1 MTTVKLTPREQEFVL
16 VLGRLSRTLGYAP
29 SLRDVATHMELSEA
43 RVRYLAKAAETAGMV
58 THDARVAR
66 SWRLTGKK

>member
-1 MTTVKLTPREQEFVL
+1 MSTVKLTPREQEFVL
-16 VLGRLSRTLGYAP
+16 ALGRLTRTLGYAP
-29 SLRDVATHMELSEA
+29 SLRDVAEHMELSEA
-43 RVRYLAKAAETAGMV
+43 RVRDLAKAAETAGMV

>member
-1 MTTVKLTPREQEFVL
+1 MSTVKLTPREQEFVL

-29 SLRDVATHMELSEA
+29 SLKDVADHMELSEA
-43 RVRYLAKAAETAGMV
+43 RVRYLAKAAETAGVV